1 MWWWEWTH
9 IKARTGEGEP
19 DPSLGSRLSAW
30 PSQTG
35 RQWSFH
41 QTFPHS
47 VKSARDFPR
56 KFSKD
61 TMCDLQHNSEEAS
74 KAESSTEPYGF
85 GLKEQQQ
92 KAQGYLAGSL
102 ISTQCSWSGYCVQGK
117 AESAIWRVLITSHIC
132 SYKVSIGEQFW
143 GHSVWNLTHLDFI
156 PPRVSY
162 ELGCLWHVIYPL
174 WAPCPH
180 L

>member
-1 MWWWEWTH
+1 MDSYQSKNWRG
-9 IKARTGEGEP
+9 RTGP
-19 DPSLGSRLSAW
+19 ISWQQTLSL
-30 PSQTG
+30 
-35 RQWSFH
+35 
-41 QTFPHS
+41 TFPNWKTVVIPS
-47 VKSARDFPR
+47 DFPKVRSARDFPI

-74 KAESSTEPYGF
+74 VAESRAEPYGF

-102 ISTQCSWSGYCVQGK
+102 ISTQCSWPGYCVQGK
-117 AESAIWRVLITSHIC
+117 AGSTIWRVLITSHIC
-132 SYKVSIGEQFW
+132 SYKVSIGEQLW

-156 PPRVSY
+156 PPQVSY
-162 ELGCLWHVIYPL
+162 ELGFLWHVIYPL